1 MKDDEDAPARG
12 GHTPVLL
19 KEVIE
24 VLRPRDGGIYVDG
37 TFGAGGYATAIL
49 ESARCRVWAIDRD
62 PAAVARGAALAERF
76 SGRLVVVE
84 GRFGQ
89 MDRLLGHEGLSLVN
103 GIALD
108 LGVSSPQIDAPERG
122 FSFRLDGPLDMRMA
136 GTGSDGGASAAE
148 VVNSLPEAELAE
160 LIFRYGEERRAR
172 RVARAIVAA
181 RREKPIERTLEL
193 AEIVRKVVRRAAD
206 GRDPATRT
214 FQALRIHVNDELG
227 ELQRGLE
234 AAERLLSPDGRLA
247 VVAFHSLE
255 DRIAKDFLAARS
267 GHGPGVSRHLPA
279 MEHPAPSFERLFKRA
294 KRPDAAECAVNPRAR
309 SARLRAAR
317 RTAAPA
323 WDSQAERGAA

>member
-1 MKDDEDAPARG
+1 MTGDEDHPARG

-19 KEVIE
+19 NEVIE

-37 TFGAGGYATAIL
+37 TFGAGGYAMAIL
-49 ESARCRVWAIDRD
+49 ESAQCRVWGIDRD

-76 SGRLVVVE
+76 SGRLVVIE
-84 GRFGQ
+84 GCFGQ
-89 MDRLLGHEGLSLVN
+89 MDRLLGDEGLSLVN

-122 FSFRLDGPLDMRMA
+122 FSFRFDGPLDMRMA
-136 GTGSDGGASAAE
+136 GTGSDSGPSAAE
-148 VVNSLPEAELAE
+148 VVNDLTEAELAE
-160 LIFRYGEERRAR
+160 LIYRYGEERRSR
-172 RVARAIVAA
+172 QVARAIVAA

-193 AEIVRKVVRRAAD
+193 AEIVRRVVRRAAD

-214 FQALRIHVNDELG
+214 FQALRIYVNDELG
-227 ELQRGLE
+227 ELERGLA

-255 DRIAKDFLAARS
+255 DRIAKDFLATRS
-267 GHGPGVSRHLPA
+267 GQGAGVSRHLPA
-279 MEHPAPSFERLFKRA
+279 VERPAPSFEHLFKRA
-294 KRPDAAECAVNPRAR
+294 KRPDAVECAANPRAR